1 MDTLDTD
8 QIHRALETL
17 HGWKEAGGRIEKSF
31 TLPTF
36 HRAIGFVVEIGMLA
50 EVADHHPDLDIRYNN
65 VAVALSTHSAGG
77 VTELDITL
85 AERIEKAA
93 GA

>member
-1 MDTLDTD
+1 MNTLDTD
-8 QIHRALETL
+8 QMHRALETL
-17 HGWKEAGGRIEKSF
+17 HGWKAAGDRIEKTF

-36 HRAIGFVVEIGMLA
+36 HRAIGFVAEIGILA
-50 EVADHHPDLDIRYNN
+50 EVADHHPDIDIRYNN
-65 VAVALSTHSAGG
+65 VTVQLSTHSAGG